1 MNMMGNCVQNISLG
15 NLIGESQFIDELKKR
30 IKLVAPTDANVLILG
45 ESGTGKTL
53 IGNIIHNLHPERKL
67 YPFSQVVAAEVLPG
81 YETFP
86 IYDHSTQNFS
96 ETTPKPDFINFECQN
111 GSLFIDGIDTASP
124 EFQIILLNFLE
135 TPVDTTE
142 EMEYMKKM
150 NVRTIASSTYSSDEL
165 QCLGS
170 FRRDLYLKIS
180 EYVIESIPLRERKED
195 IKPLAYHF
203 IMANNYKIRCTPIT
217 MENGE
222 VSEKL
227 SKLEDIE
234 SEALKKL
241 EGYNWPG
248 NVRELEYVIRAAM
261 VESRKDHK
269 VTALKAKWIKLPT

>member
-1 MNMMGNCVQNISLG
+1 MENCEQNISLG
-15 NLIGESQFIDELKKR
+15 DLIGESQFIDDLKKR

-45 ESGTGKTL
+45 ERGTGKTL

-67 YPFSQVVAAEVLPG
+67 YPLGQVVAAEVLPG

-86 IYDHSTQNFS
+86 IYDHSKHNFA
-96 ETTPKPDFINFECQN
+96 ETTPKPDLINFECQN

-124 EFQIILLNFLE
+124 EFQIMLLNLLE
-135 TPVDTTE
+135 APLDTISS
-142 EMEYMKKM
+142 MKYVKKI
-150 NVRTIASSTYSSDEL
+150 NIRVIASSMYSSDEL

-203 IMANNYKIRCTPIT
+203 IMANNDKIRCTPIT

-227 SKLEDIE
+227 PKLEDIE
-234 SEALKKL
+234 PEALKKL

-248 NVRELEYVIRAAM
+248 NVRELEQVIRSAM
-261 VESRKDHK
+261 VESLKHPK
-269 VTALKAKWIKLPT
+269 VTTLKAEWTKLPTY